1 MLAFQQQH
9 SSLRIKHSNTL
20 LDLSEELYEDIAL
33 VKYTNCF
40 YKIFNRIRHL
50 NGEISMEIQPT
61 DADAFYALKAIMIY
75 HTDNTDYGQIYDAYC
90 KKWGHF

>member
-1 MLAFQQQH
+1 
-9 SSLRIKHSNTL
+9 
-20 LDLSEELYEDIAL
+20 
-33 VKYTNCF
+33 
-40 YKIFNRIRHL
+40 
-50 NGEISMEIQPT
+50 MEIQPA